1 MWICSRCK
9 KSLDDGYK
17 FCWKCGVPKPAPS
30 LPDEVRPSGHPDYA
44 LRFDTIENLMGEGRG
59 KTKKIL
65 LAVAI
70 FAIVLVAREMRLVNW
85 YSYTFNS
92 NHKVLVQMSGSNLRY
107 TDGGERATYTE
118 SSKRSDYTGRSE
130 DKASG
135 VAFNTSGKARLAD
148 DFKELLQAELKNQ
161 ERVSVYVTK
170 VELDGMYMLPFY
182 KSGHCKYQ
190 LHVQGVEADSITY
203 SGNILGEVD
212 FNITG
217 SCSVR
222 TVREILGKKIA
233 EQAIEA
239 VNNALK

>member
-1 MWICSRCK
+1 MWICNRCK

-17 FCWKCGVPKPAPS
+17 FCWKCGVPKPAPG
-30 LPDEVRPSGHPDYA
+30 LPDEVRPGGHRDHAP
-44 LRFDTIENLMGEGRG
+44 RFDTIENLVGEGRG

-70 FAIVLVAREMRLVNW
+70 FAVVLIAREMRLVNW

-92 NHKVLVQMSGSNLRY
+92 SHKALVQMSGSNEIY
-107 TDGGERATYTE
+107 TDIGERASYTI
-118 SSKRSDYTGRSE
+118 SNRRSDYTGRSE

-161 ERVSVYVTK
+161 ERVSVDVTN

-182 KSGHCKYQ
+182 KSGQCKYQ
-190 LHVQGVEADSITY
+190 LHLQGVEANSITY
-203 SGNILGEVD
+203 SGNILGEID